1 MNQDDSPAA
10 GLRRKV
16 IELIRE
22 LGLERRD
29 EPFQLSS
36 GDWSRDY
43 VDGKRA
49 IASGENLKLVGEAI
63 SATAAEAGIAFDAVG
78 GLTMGADP
86 LSHAVSIVSGK
97 PWFSVRKEPKK
108 HGTRSRIEGAQ
119 LDVTTR
125 VLLVED
131 VVTTGRSILDAH
143 QAVIEAGAQIAGAIT
158 LVDRGEAA
166 RRHLESLG
174 VTYRP
179 LATYSDL
186 EIDPVGS

>member
-1 MNQDDSPAA
+1 MKPPDSPAA
-10 GLRRKV
+10 ALRRQV
-16 IELIRE
+16 IELIRT

-29 EPFQLSS
+29 QPFQLSS

-49 IASGENLKLVGEAI
+49 IASGENLKLAADAI
-63 SATAAEAGIAFDAVG
+63 TATAAETGIVFDAVG

-108 HGTRSRIEGAQ
+108 HGTRSRIEGVQ
-119 LDVTTR
+119 LDAKTR

-143 QAVIEAGAQIAGAIT
+143 QAVVEIGAQVAGAIT

-166 RRHLESLG
+166 RRNLESLG

-179 LATYSDL
+179 LATYKDL
-186 EIDPVGS
+186 DIAPVGE